1 MAGEQITDDA
11 SALSVIH
18 KIQAQGVQ
26 TVIVTVGKRGAYT
39 LDEQG
44 SLLLV
49 PSFPVKA
56 VDTVAAGDTFCGG
69 LCVAL
74 AKGYSLAE
82 AIKVGNKA
90 ASIAVTRVGAQPSV
104 PTANEVFGTL

>member
-1 MAGEQITDDA
+1 M
-11 SALSVIH
+11 
-18 KIQAQGVQ
+18 
-26 TVIVTVGKRGAYT
+26 
-39 LDEQG
+39 
-44 SLLLV
+44 
-49 PSFPVKA
+49 PSFPVEA
-56 VDTVAAGDTFCGG
+56 AASVASGDTFCGG